1 MQVRG
6 HDLHAHR
13 ETGGGAADR
22 DDRGGQADDADET
35 EPVDGADERPL
46 VAVDLDGK
54 SARVELELTVAYG
67 KVLPDVAQDVQ
78 VRVADALTQMCG
90 VEVSAV
96 DVTIEELDG

>member
-1 MQVRG
+1 MTYVLRNNDG
-6 HDLHAHR
+6 SITLAD
-13 ETGGGAADR
+13 AALTNIVV
-22 DDRGGQADDADET
+22 QSAES
-35 EPVDGADERPL
+35 VDGARVRRARRK

-90 VEVSAV
+90 VEVSAG